1 MPPVWDAQVPTP
13 YVYRR
18 PSDELKESIA
28 DLKSQLQSKYVGKNG
43 VISTHNE
50 QSPSVN
56 GKTDPDDNDRVLQE
70 IIVEGLSRKSRK
82 EVPYRFLYDD
92 RGSEL
97 YESITKLEE
106 YYPFRAEIDLLDEFV
121 EDITNH
127 IPDGSLVV
135 ELGCGSALKTAHLL
149 NALVARHGRC
159 RFVGIDVSES
169 FLDEARCNLMLLVEG
184 HLTVDLV
191 PADYIEGLRQVR
203 AKYPNDSLCVVWL
216 GSGVGNFSQKDAIYF
231 FEDVS
236 NAVKSRCRLFL
247 CTDMWKKDE
256 ILRSAYHDK
265 QGVTE
270 AFIRNGMSHA
280 LRILGHEPATAEE
293 LSSVYE
299 VEINQ
304 QLKQVEM
311 YLRFPQGFAV
321 PKHGIHIRPGER
333 VLMEISRKFTRESI
347 HKMTENAGFHL
358 QSAWHN
364 QIYGCQM
371 LLDEY
376 EAITQCW
383 QDTDVLFEGIPDW
396 SSKPIDTRHPFCF
409 YYGHLP
415 AFAKLKIF
423 ADEPAQ
429 DMDIMFSRG
438 IDPFILDT
446 SQCHNHPKTPA
457 EWPSRDQIVAYASAT
472 RKKIL
477 NALHAGQ
484 FKGNHKLITFVMEHE
499 RMHQE
504 TLAYMMTQERKAAFE
519 KAVSVVTASQLP
531 PIHISSIEPPSTMSI
546 INALAKSKM
555 VTIEAGPVVLG
566 SYPKETGFLWDNE
579 YPQYST
585 STSSTFWVSSRPVSI
600 GEFHRFVKEGGY
612 ENEKLWDAEDFVHFQ
627 ENGYKYPASWS
638 LVEKEFF
645 VHEYQST
652 NHWSRVANHP
662 VFVSLSEAEAFCK
675 WLGCRVFSEAEYQR
689 VLDVDPA
696 AELVQQMRVGGYE
709 WTSTPF
715 QGFPGFEP
723 MPEYPEYSTDFFDG
737 RHFVLKGSSP
747 VTHPSMKRD
756 SFRNYFQK
764 QYRYAFAKF
773 RCSR

>member
-1 MPPVWDAQVPTP
+1 MPPVWAAEVPTP
-13 YVYRR
+13 YFYGRQ
-18 PSDELKESIA
+18 SDELLDSIA
-28 DLKSQLQSKYVGKNG
+28 DLKSQLQSKYVGQNG
-43 VISTHNE
+43 VVSTRNE

-56 GKTDPDDNDRVLQE
+56 GKTDPDNNDRVLQE
-70 IIVEGLSRKSRK
+70 IILEGLCRTSAK

-106 YYPFRAEIDLLDEFV
+106 YYPFRAENDLLNEFV
-121 EDITNH
+121 EDITSH
-127 IPDGSLVV
+127 IPNGSLVV

-169 FLDEARCNLMLLVEG
+169 FLDEARCNLMLSVQG

-216 GSGVGNFSQKDAIYF
+216 GSGVGNFSQEDAIHF
-231 FEDVS
+231 FRDAL

-247 CTDMWKKDE
+247 CTDMWKKEE
-256 ILRSAYHDK
+256 ILRDAYHDK
-265 QGVTE
+265 HGLTE
-270 AFIRNGMSHA
+270 AFIKNGMSHA
-280 LRILGHEPATAEE
+280 LRILGHEASTAEE
-293 LSSVYE
+293 HSSVYE
-299 VEINQ
+299 VDINK

-311 YLRFPQGFAV
+311 YLRFPQGFAL
-321 PKHGIHIRPGER
+321 PKHRIHIRPGER

-364 QIYGCQM
+364 QIYGCQI
-371 LLDEY
+371 LLDDF
-376 EAITQCW
+376 EAVTQCW
-383 QDTDVLFEGIPDW
+383 QDTDVLFEGIRDW
-396 SSKPIDTRHPFCF
+396 SLKPIDIRHPFCF

-423 ADEPAQ
+423 ADEPAE
-429 DMDIMFSRG
+429 DKDIMFSRG
-438 IDPFILDT
+438 IDPLILDP
-446 SQCHNHPKTPA
+446 SQCHNHPETPA
-457 EWPSRDQIVAYASAT
+457 EWPARDQIVAYASAT

-477 NALHAGQ
+477 KALHAGQ
-484 FKGNHKLITFVMEHE
+484 FKGNHKLITFVLEHE

-519 KAVSVVTASQLP
+519 KTMSAVTAAQLP
-531 PIHISSIEPPSTMSI
+531 PTHISSIEPPSTMSI

-566 SYPKETGFLWDNE
+566 SDPKETGFLWDNE
-579 YPQYST
+579 YPQFCT

-612 ENEKLWDAEDFVHFQ
+612 ENEKLWDPEDYAHFQ
-627 ENGYKYPASWS
+627 EKGYKYPATWS
-638 LVEKEFF
+638 LVENEFF
-645 VHEYQST
+645 VHEFQST
-652 NHWSRVANHP
+652 NHWSKVANQP
-662 VFVSLSEAEAFCK
+662 VFVSLSEAEAFCM
-675 WLGCRVFSEAEYQR
+675 WLGCRVLSEAEYQR

-696 AELVQQMRVGGYE
+696 AELVLQMREGGYE
-709 WTSTPF
+709 WTGTPF
-715 QGFPGFEP
+715 QPFPGFKP

-747 VTHPSMKRD
+747 VTHPSIKRD

-764 QYRYAFAKF
+764 QNRYVFAKF
-773 RCSR
+773 RCCR